1 MRDASMRQLQ
11 ILVSL
16 AKNLS
21 FTRAAQALY
30 LTQPAVS
37 MQIKALEGLAGVP
50 LVERVGR
57 QVALTQAGTRILHY
71 AQAVLRSLDDAEE
84 DLTELRGLQ
93 PGMVTISGV
102 SRPKYF

>member
-21 FTRAAQALY
+21 FTRAAQVLH

-37 MQIKALEGLAGVP
+37 MQIKALERLAGVP

-57 QVALTQAGTRILHY
+57 QVALTQAGTRILHH

-84 DLTELRGLQ
+84 YLAALCGL
-93 PGMVTISGV
+93 
-102 SRPKYF
+102 